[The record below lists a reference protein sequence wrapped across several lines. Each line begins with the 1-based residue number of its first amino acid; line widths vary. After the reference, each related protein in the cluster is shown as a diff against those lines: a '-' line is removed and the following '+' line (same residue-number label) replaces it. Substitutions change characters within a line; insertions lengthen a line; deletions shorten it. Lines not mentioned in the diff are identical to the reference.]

1 MQSQEIII
9 YAIIRK
15 KAYEFLKPELI
26 QHFSGP
32 CKKLLEGAFTL
43 KMRGLE
49 PTIQYMTNF
58 IDQDPDVKNKPQLI
72 NYMVQI
78 TKGEKYVDP
87 VGIEHS
93 LMEES
98 WDNKFT
104 EFDKIKSNPNST
116 LEMKQRAIMEMYE
129 LINNTRKIDDCQN
142 VNKILAKFREAYDS
156 PGKDDF
162 MKRVIDVLDIDLARI
177 FGNKLY
183 PQPYGITAAP
193 NDFKTSLLVALMNYL
208 DSIKKRGLFSSLE
221 DYAQMVAIKCMAN
234 LCGSDKGEMISHR
247 YNTKE
252 FDDKMGSGFGKYIDV
267 MDKVRTAD
275 ELYADL
281 DAKLSTGIYS
291 WFAIDYLQQGKKAR
305 YQSDYELV
313 SAMDSVAFELCKKHT
328 VLGIRLSQIPMDK
341 IRNGAIIG
349 MGDDKGSGS
358 ISQNSRY
365 HISIN
370 GEQHLKDKKIE
381 GVERRLI
388 NIFKTTFSQKGQCQV
403 NFDGPSGKILDT
415 FNV

>member
-98 WDNKFT
+98 WDSKFT
-104 EFDKIKSNPNST
+104 EFDKIKANPNST

-156 PGKDDF
+156 PEKDDF
-162 MKRVIDVLDIDLARI
+162 KNRIIDVTDPHLARI
-177 FGNKLY
+177 FGDKLT
-183 PQPYGITAAP
+183 PEPVGITAAP
-193 NDFKTSLLVALMNYL
+193 NDFKTSLLINLMLYL
-208 DSIKKRGLFSSLE
+208 DSVKKRGLFMSLE
-221 DYAQMVAIKCMAN
+221 DYAQMVALKCMATKSRVEKIK
-234 LCGSDKGEMISHR
+234 LATHE
-247 YNTKE
+247 YNTKLYDE
-252 FDDKMGSGFGKYIDV
+252 NMGIGKYIDV

-281 DAKLSTGIYS
+281 DAKLSTGVYS
-291 WFAIDYLQQGKKAR
+291 WFAIDYLQQGRKER

-313 SAMDSVAFELCKKHT
+313 TAMDYAAFMLSKKHK
-328 VLGIRLSQIPMDK
+328 VLAIRLSQVPADK
-341 IRNGAIIG
+341 VRSGAIIG
-349 MGDDKGSGS
+349 MGDDKGSSS
-358 ISQNSRY
+358 ISQNSTT

-370 GEQHLKDKKIE
+370 GDHHLE
-381 GVERRLI
+381 GSSSGGVERRLI
-388 NIFKTTFSQKGQCQV
+388 HKFKTRWGKKGHFQV